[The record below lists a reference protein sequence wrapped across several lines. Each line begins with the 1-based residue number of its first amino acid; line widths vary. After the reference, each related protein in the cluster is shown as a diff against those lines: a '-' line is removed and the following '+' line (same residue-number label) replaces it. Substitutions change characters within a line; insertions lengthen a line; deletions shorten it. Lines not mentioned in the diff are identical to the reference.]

1 MQQVE
6 SVAQKTEHGRIDRLD
21 GIRAVAIAM
30 VVSAHLDLWANG
42 WMGVPLFFV
51 LSGLLITRIL
61 RRGRTMASFWR
72 PFYIKRATRILPP
85 LVVAWIIAGLFFSIP
100 WRQLGLYYVF
110 FAANVGEVLHRGES
124 KGLGVMWSLA
134 VEEQYYLL
142 WPFAIRF
149 LSRRHLIQVLIGLLI
164 FEPILRAVFTPVFKT
179 VWPIYFLTPF
189 QLDGLAAGSLLAIL
203 LEDAQITERL
213 RVWSG
218 RVALLILVLFAA
230 LDRIPNFNVNAN
242 SVAFNSL
249 GYSIVSLS
257 AASFILYVLLQPQ
270 TIISKTL
277 STPFL
282 VFLGTISYG
291 IYLFHVL
298 GIDLIVQIG
307 GRLGIF
313 HLQRLAGASLL
324 LVVGFSWLSFKFYE
338 EPIMNW
344 GRRRAAYLS
353 MSSRNPEFLSSLR

>member
-1 MQQVE
+1 M
-6 SVAQKTEHGRIDRLD
+6 AQKAEHGRIDRLD

-30 VVSAHLDLWANG
+30 VVSAHLGLWANG

-61 RRGRTMASFWR
+61 RRDRAASSFWK

-85 LVVAWIIAGLFFSIP
+85 LVVALIIAALFFTIP
-100 WRQLGLYYVF
+100 WRQLGLYYIF

-149 LSRRHLIQVLIGLLI
+149 LSRRHLIQLLIGLLI
-164 FEPILRAVFTPVFKT
+164 FEPILRAAFTPVFET
-179 VWPIYFLTPF
+179 MWPIYFLTPF

-203 LEDAQITERL
+203 LEDAAITERL
-213 RVWSG
+213 RAWSG
-218 RVALLILVLFAA
+218 KVALLILVIFAA
-230 LDRIPNFNVNAN
+230 LDRIPTFNVGAN
-242 SVAFNSL
+242 SIAFNSL
-249 GYSIVSLS
+249 GYSIVSLA
-257 AASFILYVLLQPQ
+257 AASFILYVLLQPHA
-270 TIISKTL
+270 IISKTL
-277 STPFL
+277 SVPFL
-282 VFLGTISYG
+282 VFLGTVSYG

-307 GRLGIF
+307 GRLGIL
-313 HLQRLAGASLL
+313 HAQRLAGAALPL
-324 LVVGFSWLSFKFYE
+324 IVAFSWLSFKFYE
-338 EPIMNW
+338 QPIINW
-344 GRRRAAYLS
+344 GRRRAAHLS
-353 MSSRNPEFLSSLR
+353 MSSRKPEYSPSLR